1 MVVCLYLIS
10 DPKKSDFWWFWYSED
25 YLFWVNAIMDN
36 NIDNSI
42 DTTKD
47 TIISSIQTVYDP
59 EFPLIDVW
67 TMGLIYDI
75 SISQDILITMTL
87 TTPACPAAEYLPLA
101 VKNAIWDTVDCEV
114 EVVMTFEPSWTI
126 DMIKDE
132 DFKKLFEL

>member
-10 DPKKSDFWWFWYSED
+10 DPKKSDFWWYWYSED
-25 YLFWVNAIMDN
+25 YLFWVNVIMDN
-36 NIDNSI
+36 NID
-42 DTTKD
+42 TMKD
-47 TIISSIQTVYDP
+47 TIISAIQTVYDP

-101 VKNAIWDTVDCEV
+101 VKNAVWDTVDCEV

>member
-25 YLFWVNAIMDN
+25 YLFWVNVIMDN
-36 NIDNSI
+36 NID
-42 DTTKD
+42 TMKD
-47 TIISSIQTVYDP
+47 TIISAIQTVYDP

-101 VKNAIWDTVDCEV
+101 VKNAVWDTVDCEV